1 MQALRTPAQEAA
13 EDIFFGQV
21 VIVWAR
27 WFIII
32 AGMIL
37 ILWTSSSVNELT
49 KATLLIVP
57 LIGINFFVHGRYLM
71 EKPANKLLLIG
82 LSLVDLALVTIIL
95 LTWTEQTG
103 LQSNFFVFYY
113 PMVMAFAF
121 VFRPSMTVGYTAVA
135 LISYALVCIIVE
147 PSLLINAAALEVLI
161 IRLIT
166 LASMG
171 GLATTYWR
179 IQRKQRREIISQV
192 GNLIQSSV
200 SQ

>member
-1 MQALRTPAQEAA
+1 MHTLRTPAQEAV

-21 VIVWAR
+21 VLVWAR

-32 AGMIL
+32 AGTIL
-37 ILWTSSSVNELT
+37 ILWTSNSVHELT
-49 KATLLIVP
+49 KAILLILP
-57 LIGINFFVHGRYLM
+57 LIGVNFFVHGRYLM
-71 EKPANKLLLIG
+71 EKPANKVLLIS
-82 LSLVDLALVTIIL
+82 LSLVDLVLVTIIV

-103 LQSNFFVFYY
+103 LQSNFFIFYY

-135 LISYALVCIIVE
+135 LISYVVICIVVE
-147 PSLLINAAALEVLI
+147 PSLLVNSVALENLI
-161 IRLIT
+161 IRSIT

-179 IQRKQRREIISQV
+179 IQRKQRREIMSQV
-192 GNLIQSSV
+192 GNLEMQLG
-200 SQ
+200 Q